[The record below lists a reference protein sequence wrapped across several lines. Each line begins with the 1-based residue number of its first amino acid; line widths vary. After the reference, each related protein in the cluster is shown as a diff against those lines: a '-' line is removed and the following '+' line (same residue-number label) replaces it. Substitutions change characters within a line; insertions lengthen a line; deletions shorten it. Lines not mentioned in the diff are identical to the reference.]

1 MFFSSEEKKLVTIEE
16 YISRM
21 KEDQKYIYYAAG
33 ESIERIERLPQ
44 TELVNDKGFEILYLT
59 DDVDEFALKMLQEYD
74 GKEFKSVSS
83 GDLGLESEEE
93 KKCAEKQA
101 EDYKELFSFMKE
113 SLKGKVKEVR
123 LSSRLKSHPVCLTSD
138 GALSLEMEKILNA
151 IPNDNNMKADR
162 VLEINANHRIFEML
176 SKLFKDDKDKLKTYS
191 ELLYTQALLIEG
203 IAIDDPVS
211 FSNSMCNLM
220 ADKI

>member
-44 TELVNDKGFEILYLT
+44 NELVIDKGFEILYLT
-59 DDVDEFALKMLQEYD
+59 DDVDEFALKMLHEYD
-74 GKEFKSVSS
+74 GKEFRSVSS

-93 KKCAEKQA
+93 KKSAEKQA
-101 EDYKELFSFMKE
+101 EDYKELFSYMKE
-113 SLKGKVKEVR
+113 ALNGKVKEVR
-123 LSSRLKSHPVCLTSD
+123 LSTRLKSHPVCLTSD

-151 IPNDNNMKADR
+151 IPNDNNVKADR
-162 VLEINANHRIFEML
+162 ILEINANHRIFEML
-176 SKLFKDDKDKLKTYS
+176 SKLFKDNKDTLKTYS

-203 IAIDDPVS
+203 IAVDDPVS
-211 FSNSMCNLM
+211 FSNSICNLM
-220 ADKI
+220 ADNM